1 MSQSPTST
9 AIDLTPMRDGQ
20 RGAVN
25 ALWDNVRGGR
35 QTTGIVLPTRY
46 GKSDVIKMGGLGLLL
61 DNLVG
66 RDRVRALVASRVDGM
81 GVGPDEYS
89 LIFRV
94 VGKDSVMGEREPV
107 REVLAHELGVI
118 MEAVAPTQELANEI
132 LGLARQAGKNLHY
145 DGKLCDEGCL
155 TFPHS
160 PSDIPTGPVYQY
172 NILHAVEPDNPLE
185 MFPIEYVTV

>member
-1 MSQSPTST
+1 MSQSSTST
-9 AIDLTPMRDGQ
+9 AIDLTPMLDGQ

-25 ALWDNVRGGR
+25 SLWDNVRGGGR

-94 VGKDSVMGEREPV
+94 VGKDSVTGEREPV

-155 TFPHS
+155 TFPTRPPTS
-160 PSDIPTGPVYQY
+160 PPARSTSTTSSTPWNPTTRWKCSQ
-172 NILHAVEPDNPLE
+172 
-185 MFPIEYVTV
+185 